1 MVPANDVGG
10 FGIDAKQHVPMA
22 NWKRGADS
30 CAVGVNFFQLL
41 SNRVRMLAARAENPT
56 RSLLPRG
63 HDKTSSLMPISLS
76 GRQRVRFRTDL
87 LAHREAFSLN
97 DAEYADQVLKVS
109 LNTYKKCVQVVG
121 GGALALKR
129 HTFVSIF
136 THTALDPKNY
146 GLAIGV
152 PSQISPFG
160 GYQKDEFSFLCG
172 RFFLYRRTF
181 LTARHVTR
189 SILEIRPSESQECL
203 SFNELHYY
211 TAEVGVREEIRYHGD
226 VYMNQERTILSM
238 PAYSQ
243 GQVRLTLLQ
252 PERLSSKGRV
262 KMRGALLAFGN
273 PKGFWQPTVAC
284 VFVDGPIEDRRSDPR
299 ALCKTILH
307 TSEEYASLS
316 AELARVEEH
325 GAIVT
330 PLMWSNLHRRTGT
343 D

>member
-1 MVPANDVGG
+1 
-10 FGIDAKQHVPMA
+10 
-22 NWKRGADS
+22 
-30 CAVGVNFFQLL
+30 
-41 SNRVRMLAARAENPT
+41 MLAARAENPT

-63 HDKTSSLMPISLS
+63 HDKTSRLMTISLS

-284 VFVDGPIEDRRSDPR
+284 VFVDGPIEDRRADPR

>member
-1 MVPANDVGG
+1 MGSSMTIN
-10 FGIDAKQHVPMA
+10 
-22 NWKRGADS
+22 
-30 CAVGVNFFQLL
+30 
-41 SNRVRMLAARAENPT
+41 LA
-56 RSLLPRG
+56 
-63 HDKTSSLMPISLS
+63 
-76 GRQRVRFRTDL
+76 GRQRSLFRTDL

-109 LNTYKKCVQVVG
+109 LNTYKKCVQLVG
-121 GGALALKR
+121 GEPLALKR

-146 GLAIGV
+146 GLSIGV
-152 PSQISPFG
+152 PSQVSPFG
-160 GYQKDEFSFLCG
+160 GYQKDDFRFLCG

-189 SILEIRPSESQECL
+189 SILEIRPSMSQECL

-252 PERLSSKGRV
+252 PERSSKGRV
-262 KMRGALLAFGN
+262 KMRGAVLAFGN
-273 PKGFWQPTVAC
+273 PKGYWQPTVSC
-284 VFVDGPIEDRRSDPR
+284 IFVDGPIEDKRANPR
-299 ALCKTILH
+299 DMCKTILAG
-307 TSEEYASLS
+307 SEEHSSLS

-325 GAIVT
+325 GTIIT
-330 PLMWSNLHRRTGT
+330 PLMWAKIHPSAGAE
-343 D
+343 

>member
-1 MVPANDVGG
+1 MVPANDLQPVC
-10 FGIDAKQHVPMA
+10 IKANQHLAIA
-22 NWKRGADS
+22 NCKRRADL
-30 CAVGVNFFQLL
+30 CDVGVNFFQLL
-41 SNRVRMLAARAENPT
+41 SNCVRMLCGSLKFSRAAVNA
-56 RSLLPRG
+56 G
-63 HDKTSSLMPISLS
+63 HDKTSSLMTISVS

-121 GGALALKR
+121 HGALALKR

-146 GLAIGV
+146 GLSIGV

-203 SFNELHYY
+203 SFKELHYY
-211 TAEVGVREEIRYHGD
+211 TAEVGVREEIRYQGD

-252 PERLSSKGRV
+252 PERLSSKGKL
-262 KMRGALLAFGN
+262 KMRGAVLAFGN
-273 PKGFWQPTVAC
+273 PKGYWQPTVAC
-284 VFVDGPIEDRRSDPR
+284 VFVDGPIQDKRSDPR
-299 ALCKTILH
+299 DLCKTIMDS
-307 TSEEYASLS
+307 SEEYAPLS

-325 GAIVT
+325 GTIMT
-330 PLMWSNLHRRTGT
+330 PLMWSNLHPRTRTG
-343 D
+343 